1 MTWPRNA
8 RTRGHTRRRI
18 LGSIVAQLWAAGMLV
33 GGLLAGGVI
42 IATVGGLHQQ
52 QTINALTQ
60 VIQPLQVA
68 NTELRS
74 GFSQCQTW
82 YLDYR
87 LTGRESY
94 LGAYRTCG
102 ADFQLTLGS
111 TMRLARLGQP
121 ALAPL
126 VVAQG
131 LAAGT
136 WFALAGGFAAVG
148 AGSTTLSTRAVRSSV
163 SFFASNAA
171 TQRKIDQARA
181 QAAQVGRDSLAK
193 EIRYDGLFIGVMLV
207 SVVVGVTVVVRS
219 VIRPLASLAPTLA
232 RIAAG
237 DHTARTTV
245 TRPAE
250 IAVVAR
256 SIDHL
261 AEEEER
267 LFRAEEEHKRLRA
280 LAREAGI
287 RIRANLDA
295 QQVISQALTALQGDL
310 GSDLAFIMLLKDGRL
325 ELPQT
330 SEDGPSAELFG
341 QLSEG
346 VQNWPEQ
353 LARQRF
359 VIQDL
364 RGEQGQPVPPE
375 IREPLIR
382 QGFSSALVIPLGV
395 GDELLGVVVGLRKD
409 QNRPW
414 SQMEIDAFE
423 WVAADL
429 GRGIKHAQMYEAEG
443 ELVERLRSL
452 DRAKTDFMATVSH
465 ELRTPLT
472 SIVGYVEILQD
483 GTAGPLGPEQHAI
496 LETIDRNSARL
507 RTLIEDVLTLSKIET
522 GSFKTVMQPVRLAEV
537 ISSAVAAVSP
547 DARKAKLTVISEV
560 ADPEPMVNGDQDQL
574 DRVLMNLLSN
584 SIKFTPPGGTVTVSA
599 NCGAEAAVIQVTD
612 TGIGIPEKDKKD
624 LFTRFFRASN
634 AVRAAVP
641 GTGLGLS
648 IARTI
653 VANHGGDLD
662 LVSDEGKG
670 TTVTIRL
677 PTPSRQRRPG
687 GAGAAPF
694 SPEVPRSSPL

>member
-1 MTWPRNA
+1 MMSPGNA
-8 RTRGHTRRRI
+8 RTRGHTGTRI

-42 IATVGGLHQQ
+42 VATVGALHQQ
-52 QTINALTQ
+52 QAINALTE
-60 VIQPLQVA
+60 VIQPLQVS

-87 LTGRESY
+87 LTSRDSY
-94 LGAYRTCG
+94 EGAYRICG
-102 ADFQLTLGS
+102 ADFQLTVDS
-111 TMRLARLGQP
+111 TMRLARLAQP
-121 ALAPL
+121 ALVPL
-126 VVAQG
+126 VVAQVR
-131 LAAGT
+131 AAKT
-136 WFALAGGFAAVG
+136 WFALASRSMTVTGGTGTNALSSQAV
-148 AGSTTLSTRAVRSSV
+148 SSSV

-171 TQRKIDQARA
+171 TQQKIDRARA
-181 QAAQVGRDSLAK
+181 QAAQVGRDSLAS

-219 VIRPLASLAPTLA
+219 VIRPLASLTPTLA

-267 LFRAEEEHKRLRA
+267 LFRAEQEHTRLRA

-287 RIRANLDA
+287 RIRANLHAD
-295 QQVISQALTALQGDL
+295 QVISQALMALQGDL

-325 ELPQT
+325 ELPQA
-330 SEDGPSAELFG
+330 SQDGPSADLFG
-341 QLSEG
+341 QLPEG
-346 VQNWPEQ
+346 MQHWPEQ
-353 LARQRF
+353 LVRQRF

-364 RGEQGQPVPPE
+364 RSEQAQPVPPE
-375 IREPLIR
+375 IREPLIH
-382 QGFSSALVIPLGV
+382 QGFSSALVIPLEV
-395 GDELLGVVVGLRKD
+395 GDEPLGMVVGLRKD
-409 QNRPW
+409 RNRPW
-414 SQMEIDAFE
+414 SPMEIDAFE
-423 WVAADL
+423 WIAADL
-429 GRGIKHAQMYEAEG
+429 GRAIKHAQMYEAEG

-452 DRAKTDFMATVSH
+452 DGAKTDFMATVSH

-472 SIVGYVEILQD
+472 SIIGYVEILQD
-483 GTAGPLGPEQHAI
+483 GTAGPLSPEQHGI

-507 RTLIEDVLTLSKIET
+507 RSLIEDVLTLSKIET
-522 GSFKTVMQPVRLAEV
+522 GSFKTVMQPVRLGEV
-537 ISSAVAAVSP
+537 ISSALAAVSP
-547 DARKAKLTVISEV
+547 AARKAKLTVISQV
-560 ADPEPMVNGDQDQL
+560 ADPEPRVNGDQEQL
-574 DRVLMNLLSN
+574 DRLLINLLSN

-599 NCGAEAAVIQVTD
+599 NCGEEAAIIQVTD

-624 LFTRFFRASN
+624 LFNRFFRASN
-634 AVRAAVP
+634 AVQAAVP

-677 PTPSRQRRPG
+677 PTPSRQHRPS
-687 GAGAAPF
+687 AAPVN
-694 SPEVPRSSPL
+694 PGVPRSGPM

>member
-1 MTWPRNA
+1 MMRFRNA
-8 RTRGHTRRRI
+8 GTGGHTGAKI

-33 GGLLAGGVI
+33 GVLLAGGVVV
-42 IATVGGLHQQ
+42 ATVGGLHQQ

-68 NTELRS
+68 NTRLRS

-87 LTGRESY
+87 LTGRVSY
-94 LGAYRTCG
+94 LGAYRACG
-102 ADFQLTLGS
+102 ADFQRTLGA
-111 TMRLARLGQP
+111 TMRLARLAQP
-121 ALAPL
+121 ALVPL

-131 LAAGT
+131 SAADG
-136 WFALAGGFAAVG
+136 WFALVGGFAAVT
-148 AGSTTLSTRAVRSSV
+148 AGGGIDRQSAQAVSSSE

-181 QAAQVGRDSLAK
+181 RAGQVGRDSLAS
-193 EIRYDGLFIGVMLV
+193 EIRYDGLFIGVMLI

-219 VIRPLASLAPTLA
+219 VVRPLASLTPTLA

-237 DHTARTTV
+237 DHAARTTV

-261 AEEEER
+261 AEQEER
-267 LFRAEEEHKRLRA
+267 LFRAEQEHRRLRS

-295 QQVISQALTALQGDL
+295 DEVISQALTALQSDL
-310 GSDLAFIMLLKDGRL
+310 GSDLALIMLLKEGRL
-325 ELPQT
+325 ELSLT
-330 SEDGPSAELFG
+330 SQDGPSADILGRLPEAVQHWTG
-341 QLSEG
+341 QL
-346 VQNWPEQ
+346 VH
-353 LARQRF
+353 QRF

-364 RGEQGQPVPPE
+364 RGEQGQPIPPE

-382 QGFSSALVIPLGV
+382 QGFSSALVMPLGA
-395 GDELLGVVVGLRKD
+395 GDEPLGMVMGLRKD
-409 QNRPW
+409 RIRSW
-414 SQMEIDAFE
+414 SPMEVDAFE

-429 GRGIKHAQMYEAEG
+429 GRGIKHAQMYAAEG

-472 SIVGYVEILQD
+472 SIAGYVEILQD

-496 LETIDRNSARL
+496 LGTIDRNAARL
-507 RTLIEDVLTLSKIET
+507 RSLIEDVLTLSKIET

-547 DARKAKLTVISEV
+547 GARKAKLTIISEV
-560 ADPEPMVNGDQDQL
+560 ADPELIVNGDQEQL
-574 DRVLMNLLSN
+574 DRLLINLLSN

-599 NCGAEAAVIQVTD
+599 NYGEEAAVIQVID
-612 TGIGIPEKDKKD
+612 TGIGIPENDRKD
-624 LFTRFFRASN
+624 LFNRFFRASN

-648 IARTI
+648 IARSI
-653 VANHGGDLD
+653 VANHGGSLD

-670 TTVTIRL
+670 TTVTIQL
-677 PTPSRQRRPG
+677 PAPCPVKISRTSRR
-687 GAGAAPF
+687 A
-694 SPEVPRSSPL
+694 

>member
-1 MTWPRNA
+1 MTRL
-8 RTRGHTRRRI
+8 RGAMLRGYTGRRF
-18 LGSIVAQLWAAGMLV
+18 LGSIVAQLWAAGMVV
-33 GGLLAGGVI
+33 GALLAGGVI
-42 IATVGGLHQQ
+42 VATVGGIHQQ
-52 QTINALTQ
+52 RTIYSLTQ

-68 NTELRS
+68 NTQLRS

-82 YLDYR
+82 YLDHR

-94 LGAYRTCG
+94 AAAYRTCG
-102 ADFQLTLGS
+102 ADFQRTLGA
-111 TMRLARLGQP
+111 TTRLARLARP
-121 ALAPL
+121 ALVSL
-126 VVAQG
+126 VMTQKRAAMAWLTMADRS
-131 LAAGT
+131 LAVTEGPGAE
-136 WFALAGGFAAVG
+136 ALSTQ
-148 AGSTTLSTRAVRSSV
+148 AGSSSAA
-163 SFFASNAA
+163 FFASNAA
-171 TQRKIDQARA
+171 TQQKIDQVRA
-181 QAAQVGRDSLAK
+181 QGARVGRDSLAS

-207 SVVVGVTVVVRS
+207 SMVVGVTVVVRS
-219 VIRPLASLAPTLA
+219 VVRPLASLTPTLA

-237 DHTARTTV
+237 DHAARTTV

-267 LFRAEEEHKRLRA
+267 LFRAQQEHTRLRA

-287 RIRANLDA
+287 LIRANLHAD
-295 QQVISQALTALQGDL
+295 QVISQAITALQGDL
-310 GSDLAFIMLLKDGRL
+310 GSDLAFIMLLNDGRL
-325 ELPQT
+325 ELAKA
-330 SEDGPSAELFG
+330 SEGGASAGLFG
-341 QLSEG
+341 QLPEG
-346 VQNWPEQ
+346 VQHWPEQ
-353 LARQRF
+353 LLRQRF
-359 VIQDL
+359 VIEDL

-375 IREPLIR
+375 IREPLLR
-382 QGFSSALVIPLGV
+382 QGFSSALVMPLGA

-409 QNRPW
+409 RNRAW
-414 SQMEIDAFE
+414 SPMEIDAFE

-472 SIVGYVEILQD
+472 SIVGYMEILQD
-483 GTAGPLGPEQHAI
+483 GTAGALSAEQHGI
-496 LETIDRNSARL
+496 LVTIERNAARL
-507 RTLIEDVLTLSKIET
+507 RSLIEDVLTLSKIET

-547 DARKAKLTVISEV
+547 GARKARLTVISEV
-560 ADPEPMVNGDQDQL
+560 ADPELRVNGDQEQL

-584 SIKFTPPGGTVTVSA
+584 SVKFTPPGGTVAVSA
-599 NCGAEAAVIQVTD
+599 KCDEEAAVIQVTD

-624 LFTRFFRASN
+624 LFNRFFRASN
-634 AVRAAVP
+634 AVQAAVP

-653 VANHGGDLD
+653 VANHGGDLE

-677 PTPSRQRRPG
+677 PAPSR
-687 GAGAAPF
+687 
-694 SPEVPRSSPL
+694 